1 MDEPS
6 VYLYNNFRTYLADWH
21 AWVQT
26 VRPEWTKS
34 EVSRQLGLPRTR
46 SFFTDIL
53 AGRKLSATFA
63 DRLVRLIG
71 FERDEARYFRALVRF
86 NQADTPEDR
95 ELAFDQLVGMGRV
108 KRTELDSGASYK
120 YYRHWWIGAVRALL
134 ATGNFADDPAAI
146 VKALKPA
153 ITLGQAKEAIA
164 ILLEL
169 GLADRDTDGFLRQTT
184 KMLSTPEKSRD
195 DLVKQLQIQQ
205 MEVVQTALLSG
216 DDPDRHVSTNIVAVS
231 AEGAELIRERV
242 DNFRRALRSIVQNDP
257 SPQDRVL
264 QIALSL
270 VPLSKKVSR

>member
-6 VYLYNNFRTYLADWH
+6 VYLYNNFRTYLTDWH
-21 AWVQT
+21 AWVQS

-53 AGRKLSATFA
+53 AGRKLSSTFA
-63 DRLVRLIG
+63 DRLVRLAG

-95 ELAFDQLVGMGRV
+95 ELAFDQLVGIGRV
-108 KRTELDSGASYK
+108 KRTELDSGASYT

-134 ATGNFADDPAAI
+134 ATGNFADDPAVI
-146 VKALKPA
+146 VKSLKPA

-164 ILLEL
+164 TLLEL
-169 GLADRDTDGFLRQTT
+169 GLAEQDEDGFLRQTT

-264 QIALSL
+264 QVALSL